1 MSDIAAQNSQNKGPR
16 KNPQPS
22 QTTETMKTKPEN
34 LIEFRS
40 QPRLTDATLLMA
52 FTGWMDGGEVSTGT
66 VNRIIH
72 LLEAEP
78 FATLD
83 SELFYLFNFPGSMET
98 ASMFRPEIEVV
109 DGLVQNVEM
118 PENTFYWHAE
128 SNLIFFVGQEPH
140 MCWPTFRDS
149 LFYLAEQTG
158 ISRILFSG
166 SFGGAVPHTR
176 QPRLYITA
184 SEERLLDE
192 MQPFRVRRTSYEGPG
207 SFMSYFMTQVPAVGL
222 EMISLI
228 AEIPGY
234 LHGKNPMSIEA
245 VTRRLA
251 KILQLPLELD
261 SLRQASNNWEDH
273 ISTIV
278 EENDELLEKIREMER
293 DYDDD
298 LISDDPISE

>member
-1 MSDIAAQNSQNKGPR
+1 M
-16 KNPQPS
+16 KNQPQDLV
-22 QTTETMKTKPEN
+22 QFHE
-34 LIEFRS
+34 
-40 QPRLTDATLLMA
+40 QPQLKDATLLMA

-78 FATLD
+78 FAELD
-83 SELFYLFNFPGSMET
+83 SEPFYIFNFPGSMDT
-98 ASMFRPEIEVV
+98 AAMFRPDIEIV
-109 DGLVQNVEM
+109 DGLVLSVDM
-118 PENTFYWHAE
+118 PENTFYWHKE
-128 SNLIFFVGQEPH
+128 SNLVFFVGQEPH
-140 MCWPTFRDS
+140 LCWPTYRDA
-149 LFYLAEQTG
+149 LIYLAERIG
-158 ISRILFSG
+158 ISRILFTG

-184 SEERLLDE
+184 SEERLLKE
-192 MQPFRVRRTSYEGPG
+192 MEPFRVRRTSYEGPG
-207 SFMSYFMTQVPAVGL
+207 SFMSYFMTQVPTVGL
-222 EMISLI
+222 EMVSLI

-261 SLRQASNNWEDH
+261 SLRQASNNWEEH

-293 DYDDD
+293 DYDDA
-298 LISDDPISE
+298 LIADDAE